1 MSRVRVVLLSHEKKD
16 PYLDAAADYLQRAGR
31 RFDASLVMLRP
42 EKRGRA
48 KDLGKVQEQE
58 AKILLEASEGC
69 SRIALDAE
77 GRLQDTPTFA
87 QALESI
93 LARGKP
99 TAFLIGG
106 ATGLDPLVRAQADA
120 TWSLSPLT
128 FPHRLAA
135 LLVAEQIYRA
145 SEIARGGPYAK

>member
-16 PYLDAAADYLQRAGR
+16 PYLSAAADYLQRAGR
-31 RFDASLVMLRP
+31 RFDASMVILRP
-42 EKRGRA
+42 EKRLRA
-48 KDLGKVQEQE
+48 KDQTKVQEQE
-58 AKILLEASEGC
+58 AKLLLQATEGC
-69 SRIALDAE
+69 SRIALDA
-77 GRLQDTPTFA
+77 GGKLQDTPAFA
-87 QALESI
+87 KSLESI
-93 LARGKP
+93 LARGKA

-106 ATGLDPLVRAQADA
+106 ASGLDPVVRDKADA